1 MKDLR
6 QRFTAATK
14 GGGQFAV
21 TLPIAALAFV
31 SVGGLS
37 EAIAQ
42 DSEALAKQMSNPI
55 AALISVPFQFNWDRD
70 IGANRDG
77 RRSTLN
83 IQPVIPI
90 TLNDDWNVISRTI
103 LPVVDQKIPSVG
115 DGGQTG
121 VGDIVQSVFFSPKKP
136 TANGIIWGVGPVFLI
151 PTGTDFV
158 SADKWGVGPTGVALV
173 QQGPYTYGVLAN
185 HLWSVGGSGANDIST
200 TFIQPFL
207 SYTTKSATSF
217 TLQTESTYD
226 WKAKQW
232 TVPIGLM
239 VGQILKVGSQP
250 IQLTAGPRYYAEGPD
265 DGPHGWG
272 LRAAVT
278 LLFPK

>member
-1 MKDLR
+1 MKVLR
-6 QRFTAATK
+6 QRLTAATN
-14 GGGQFAV
+14 GGCHFDIAL
-21 TLPIAALAFV
+21 TIAALALWLL
-31 SVGGLS
+31 GGPS
-37 EAIAQ
+37 DAVAQ

-70 IGANRDG
+70 ISANRDG
-77 RRSTLN
+77 RRLTLN

-103 LPVVDQKIPSVG
+103 VPMVDQKVPGVG
-115 DGGQTG
+115 DGNQTG

-136 TANGIIWGVGPVFLI
+136 TASGVIWGVGPVVLI

-158 SADKWGVGPTGVALV
+158 SADKWGLGPTGVALV

-185 HLWSVGGSGANDIST
+185 HLWSVGGSGVKDIST

-226 WKAKQW
+226 WEAKQW
-232 TVPIGLM
+232 NVPIGLF
-239 VGQILKVGSQP
+239 VGQILKVGGQP
-250 IQLTAGPRYYAEGPD
+250 IQLTAGPRYYAEGPA
-265 DGPHGWG
+265 GAAHGWG
-272 LRAAVT
+272 FRAALT